1 MPIFL
6 LDIYHFIGIEGFF
19 SIIQIDA
26 FFFFVVILLFQKIPL
41 VMARW
46 IPHDGEIVY
55 ALTTKVEKELKLEVS
70 ANLHMND

>member
-26 FFFFVVILLFQKIPL
+26 FFFCCYFIVQKIPL

>member
-1 MPIFL
+1 
-6 LDIYHFIGIEGFF
+6 
-19 SIIQIDA
+19 
-26 FFFFVVILLFQKIPL
+26 
-41 VMARW
+41 MARW